1 MESLWGN
8 DFIIPTTQETAKKVL
23 DKVNNPKAP
32 SVQKVLK
39 SSKMPIEMKLATI
52 TENVNSILGRYASNT
67 VVLKTKE
74 DFIEYINKAI
84 DNGIIAIDTETNNSL
99 DPISCKLMGPCLYT
113 PGMKN
118 AYVPVNHTDLSGN
131 RYEWQITES
140 DVAEQF
146 NRLTDTKIVMHNG
159 KFDYEVI
166 KCTCGVALDCY
177 WDTMIAARLLDENER
192 AGLKQQYISKI
203 DSSVEKYSIDHLFE
217 NVDYAIVDPEVFA
230 LYAAT
235 DSFMTYKL
243 YEWQKEKFEQPGSE
257 RLYNLFLTVEMPV
270 MTVAAE
276 MELTGVCIDKEYA
289 KRLSDKYHNKLTV
302 IDEKISDELKKY
314 DSKIAQWILTPAATV
329 KPKRSTGEG
338 FGKSKSE
345 QLEDPINMAS
355 PTQLAIFLYDILGTQ
370 AIDKKKPRGTG
381 EDVLTKIDLPIC
393 KLILERRGVEKLIN
407 TYIDKLP
414 DCVSDVDGRL
424 HAHFNQI
431 GADTGRFS
439 SSDPN
444 LQNIPSHENAI
455 RMMFVASDEVKLK
468 DVKNLEICL
477 SNLEEVETVSG
488 WKNVK
493 QLKIGDII
501 LDDNMSWHTIS
512 DLSQQGELTAIKF
525 KAC

>member
-1 MESLWGN
+1 MESLWGS
-8 DFIIPTTQETAKKVL
+8 DFTLPSTQETAKKVL
-23 DKVNNPKAP
+23 GKISNPKNP
-32 SVQKVLK
+32 SVQKTLK
-39 SSKMPIEMKLATI
+39 SSKVSIEMRLSTI
-52 TENVNSILGRYASNT
+52 TENVNSILGRYKDNT

-74 DFIEYINKAI
+74 DFVDYIDKAI
-84 DNGIIAIDTETNNSL
+84 ENGVIAIDTETNNSL

-118 AYVPVNHTDLSGN
+118 AYVPVNHTNLSGI
-131 RYEWQITES
+131 RYDWQITEQ

-146 NRLTDTKIVMHNG
+146 KRLDNTKIIMHNG

-166 KCTCGVALDCY
+166 KCTCGVALNCY

-203 DSSVEKYSIDHLFE
+203 DSSIERYSIDHLFE
-217 NVDYAIVDPEVFA
+217 NVDYAVVDPEVFA

-235 DSFMTYKL
+235 DSYMTYRL
-243 YEWQKEKFEQPGSE
+243 YEWQKEKFERPGE
-257 RLYNLFLTVEMPV
+257 EKLYNLFMTVEMPV

-276 MELTGVCIDKEYA
+276 MELTGVCIDVEYA
-289 KRLSDKYHNKLTV
+289 KKLSAKYHEKLKNIDNK
-302 IDEKISDELKKY
+302 IAEELKKY
-314 DSKIAQWILTPAATV
+314 EQKIAQWRLSPDANI
-329 KPKRSTGEG
+329 KPKTNTKSGV
-338 FGKSKSE
+338 GKSKSE
-345 QLEDPINMAS
+345 QLEDPVNMSS
-355 PTQLAIFLYDILGTQ
+355 PTQLAIFLYDILNVGVV
-370 AIDKKKPRGTG
+370 DKSKPRGTG
-381 EDVLTKIDLPIC
+381 EDILNKIDLPIC
-393 KLILERRGVEKLIN
+393 KLITERRGVDKLIG

-414 DCVSDVDGRL
+414 KCVSEVDGRL
-424 HAHFNQI
+424 HANFNQI

-477 SNLEEVETVSG
+477 SNLEDVETVSG

-512 DLSQQGELTAIKF
+512 DLSQQGELTTIKF